1 MSPVC
6 SQACITRG
14 GGLFVFAAGGLD
26 AACAGNQPGFG
37 GRGWWWRLAGI
48 TELEASTS
56 HPCPNLSC
64 EGEATRSPAPMH
76 GLEKSGQGCATGICL
91 AGCWP
96 AAADA
101 QWEGAGLAGKGRAE
115 DDAAVPCGA
124 SHGVSGLLNA
134 KPGKL
139 GRSRHKLKRTSTA
152 HSSSAPGRA
161 WGCDLPVIPVGSS
174 FFHVCGVGLVWF
186 WFFFFPK
193 GLEEEL
199 FGWAVSPLAILC
211 LCCAG
216 FATWPSRQ
224 RLDGELKQ
232 RKRLGA
238 AKKDPPAPSMAQDS
252 QEPAANHP
260 LALKALSF
268 L

>member
-48 TELEASTS
+48 TELGASTS

-186 WFFFFPK
+186 WFFFFQRAWRRNCLAGQSPHLQFSASAVQDLQP
-193 GLEEEL
+193 GQAGS
-199 FGWAVSPLAILC
+199 GWMGS
-211 LCCAG
+211 
-216 FATWPSRQ
+216 
-224 RLDGELKQ
+224 
-232 RKRLGA
+232 
-238 AKKDPPAPSMAQDS
+238 
-252 QEPAANHP
+252 
-260 LALKALSF
+260 
-268 L
+268 